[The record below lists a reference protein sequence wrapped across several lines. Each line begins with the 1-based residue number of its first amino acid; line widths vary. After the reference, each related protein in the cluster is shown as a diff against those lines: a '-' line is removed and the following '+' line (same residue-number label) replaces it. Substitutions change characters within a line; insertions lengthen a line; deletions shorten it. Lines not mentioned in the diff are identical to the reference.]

1 MDWATRSAMSPGGR
15 FCRQGW
21 RRAASGLDR
30 LRLVELSS
38 SRDLLVWLVDVW
50 ESGGQRAGKLARGD
64 SVLALA
70 IAEEKISDGPLG
82 LMDDC
87 CLWFE
92 DLRGA
97 GWIMYDDTEAV
108 KVRFPGARCSR
119 NDVNLSR
126 NFIVT
131 AAGATFVKSSLTAS
145 TVGQVALDLAALI
158 RTMERRIEEADAP
171 EEAKNEARKWLSR
184 AGEATLSS
192 AAADLLVRVLLS
204 LH

>member
-1 MDWATRSAMSPGGR
+1 
-15 FCRQGW
+15 
-21 RRAASGLDR
+21 
-30 LRLVELSS
+30 VELGS

-50 ESGGQRAGKLARGD
+50 ESGGQRAGKLARGE
-64 SVLALA
+64 SLLALA
-70 IAEEKISDGPLG
+70 IAEGKIPEGPIG

-92 DLRGA
+92 DLRTA
-97 GWIMYDDTEAV
+97 GWIMYDDTEAM

-126 NFIVT
+126 NFVVT
-131 AAGATFVKSSLTAS
+131 AAGATWVKSSLTAS
-145 TVGQVALDLAALI
+145 SVGQVAVDLAALI
-158 RTMERRIEEADAP
+158 SNIERRIEEADAP
-171 EEAKNEARKWLSR
+171 PEAKEEARNWLTR

-192 AAADLLVRVLLS
+192 AAADLLVRVLLG